1 MPNRNLSPTELRD
14 LFAPLFAD
22 VRAKMDAASGGDEQ
36 LLWAL
41 RRKLAKELSY
51 LERGKPGDRKALKFA
66 KRVEQHGLC
75 AICGQPLP
83 EQGAVLDRRE
93 AMGGYTVANTQLV
106 HHECDRKLQAERGF
120 A

>member
-1 MPNRNLSPTELRD
+1 VPNRNLTTTELRE
-14 LFAPLFAD
+14 LWVPLFAD
-22 VRAKMDAASGGDEQ
+22 VRAKLDAASGGDGQ

-41 RRKLAKELSY
+41 RRKLSKELSY
-51 LERGKPGDRKALKFA
+51 LERGKPMARKALKLA

-83 EQGAVLDRRE
+83 EQGAVLDRIE
-93 AMGGYTVANTQLV
+93 AMPGYTLENTRLV
-106 HHECDRKLQAERGF
+106 HHECDRQMQAERGF

>member
-1 MPNRNLSPTELRD
+1 MANRNLTPIELRN
-14 LFAPLFAD
+14 LFAPLFND
-22 VRAKMDAASGGDEQ
+22 VREKLDSASGGDEQ

-51 LERGKPGDRKALKFA
+51 LERGKPMERKALKLA

-83 EQGAVLDRRE
+83 ESGAVLDRKE
-93 AMGGYTVANTQLV
+93 AMAGYSLENTRLV

>member
-1 MPNRNLSPTELRD
+1 MPNRNLGTAELRD

-22 VRAKMDAASGGDEQ
+22 VRSKLDAASGGDEQ

-41 RRKLAKELSY
+41 RRKLSKELSY
-51 LERGKPGDRKALKFA
+51 LERGKPMERKALKLA

-83 EQGAVLDRRE
+83 EQGAVLDRKE
-93 AMGGYTVANTQLV
+93 AMAGYTLENTRLV
-106 HHECDRKLQAERGF
+106 HHECDRQVQAERGF

>member
-1 MPNRNLSPTELRD
+1 VPNRNLTAAELRD

-22 VRAKMDAASGGDEQ
+22 VRAKLDAASGGDDQ

-41 RRKLAKELSY
+41 RRKLSKELSY
-51 LERGKPGDRKALKFA
+51 LERGKPMVRKALKLA

-75 AICGQPLP
+75 AICGQLLP
-83 EQGAVLDRRE
+83 EQGAVLDRKE
-93 AMGGYTVANTQLV
+93 AMAGYTLENIQLV

>member
-22 VRAKMDAASGGDEQ
+22 VRAKMDAASGGDAQ

-51 LERGKPGDRKALKFA
+51 LERGKPMERKALKVA
-66 KRVEQHGLC
+66 KRVEQCGLC

-83 EQGAVLDRRE
+83 DQGAVLDRKE
-93 AMGGYTVANTQLV
+93 AMAGYTVENTRLV
-106 HHECDRKLQAERGF
+106 HHDCDRQVQAERGF

>member
-1 MPNRNLSPTELRD
+1 MPNRNLSPTELSD

-22 VRAKMDAASGGDEQ
+22 VRAKLDRASGGDAQ

-51 LERGKPGDRKALKFA
+51 LERGKPMERKALKLA

-83 EQGAVLDRRE
+83 EQGAVLDRKE
-93 AMGGYTVANTQLV
+93 AMAGYTVDNTRLV
-106 HHECDRKLQAERGF
+106 HYDCDRQVQAERGF

>member
-1 MPNRNLSPTELRD
+1 VGDR
-14 LFAPLFAD
+14 
-22 VRAKMDAASGGDEQ
+22 ASGDDQ

-41 RRKLAKELSY
+41 RRKLSKELSY
-51 LERGKPGDRKALKFA
+51 LERGSPMKRKALKLA

-83 EQGAVLDRRE
+83 EQGAVPDRKE
-93 AMGGYTVANTQLV
+93 AMVGYRLENTRLV
-106 HHECDRKLQAERGF
+106 HHECDRHVQAERRF

>member
-1 MPNRNLSPTELRD
+1 MPNRNLTTAELRD

-22 VRAKMDAASGGDEQ
+22 VRAKLDAASGGDDQ

-41 RRKLAKELSY
+41 RRKLSKELSY
-51 LERGKPGDRKALKFA
+51 LERGKPMERKALKLA

-83 EQGAVLDRRE
+83 EQGAVLDRKE
-93 AMGGYTVANTQLV
+93 AMAGYTLENTRLV
-106 HHECDRKLQAERGF
+106 HHECDRRVQAVRGF